1 MLELQIRLLQIIS
14 PKRVWN
20 IPADKFSKKS
30 LEYHSRQLGAKKLT
44 FTNHFSQK
52 GLTADKSSRIS
63 QQSSVWNIPADKFF
77 KKVSGISRQTAR
89 WLEAGFQIQILK
101 CSKKDKFSKKV
112 SGLEYHG
119 RQLGASECGGWQQV
133 KPLLHNVYLLSCI
146 LYPRPSLTQS
156 WFVNLDSDDDDGED
170 GNVDEKGEIQGVF

>member
-1 MLELQIRLLQIIS
+1 MLELQIRLSQIIS

-30 LEYHSRQLGAKKLT
+30 LEYHSRHLGAKKLT

-89 WLEAGFQIQILK
+89 WLEAGFQIQILN
-101 CSKKDKFSKKV
+101 CSKKDKFSKKSVWSGMSRQTAWCLHSV
-112 SGLEYHG
+112 S
-119 RQLGASECGGWQQV
+119 AMGGN
-133 KPLLHNVYLLSCI
+133 KSNLSYTMSIFYLVSCI
-146 LYPRPSLTQS
+146 PDLL
-156 WFVNLDSDDDDGED
+156 
-170 GNVDEKGEIQGVF
+170 